1 MHRTGLDVYFDVIV
15 GAEEPYG
22 HLPYKPDPSMLNT
35 LMSHMNIPPSETVYI
50 GDADLDIITAIG
62 AHVRSIG
69 ITKGNFTHEDFAL
82 LGAWKSID
90 SLSELIGIAEKDAD
104 S

>member
-1 MHRTGLDVYFDVIV
+1 MKGHRSLDKYFDVIV
-15 GAEEPYG
+15 GAHEPFG
-22 HLPYKPDPSMLNT
+22 KLPYKPDPAMMNA
-35 LMSHMNIPPSETVYI
+35 LMQHLGVTPSETVYV

-62 AHVRSIG
+62 AKVRGIG

-90 SLSELIGIAEKDAD
+90 NLNELIEIVRRDAD
-104 S
+104 